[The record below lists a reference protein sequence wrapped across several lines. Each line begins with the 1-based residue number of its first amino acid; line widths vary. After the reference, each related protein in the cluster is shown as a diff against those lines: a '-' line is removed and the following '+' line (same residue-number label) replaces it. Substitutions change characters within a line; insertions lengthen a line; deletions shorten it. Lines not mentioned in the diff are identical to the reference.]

1 MNTRLT
7 SSLLLTGCLVLGAW
21 VTGCANNTAGI
32 SAASSGDSRVDSSAV
47 SRQVKID
54 QLMSRRQGDLLQG
67 SVVLVSQK
75 STDIRL
81 QYKFTWFDIDGI
93 SLDDESNSWQALTLH
108 GKAHKQV
115 QGLAP
120 NPQAVSFEIYVR
132 ESHSN

>member
-67 SVVLVSQK
+67 SAVLVSQK

>member
-67 SVVLVSQK
+67 SAVLVSQK

-93 SLDDESNSWQALTLH
+93 SRDDESNSWQALTLH

>member
-1 MNTRLT
+1 MNKRLT
-7 SSLLLTGCLVLGAW
+7 SSLLLTGFLVLGAW

-47 SRQVKID
+47 ARQVNIE
-54 QLMSRRQGDLLQG
+54 QLMSRRQGELLQG
-67 SVVLVSQK
+67 SAVLVSQK

>member
-7 SSLLLTGCLVLGAW
+7 SSLLLTGCLVLGPW

-67 SVVLVSQK
+67 SAVLVSQK

>member
-67 SVVLVSQK
+67 SAVLVSQK

-93 SLDDESNSWQALTLH
+93 SLDDEANSWQALTLH